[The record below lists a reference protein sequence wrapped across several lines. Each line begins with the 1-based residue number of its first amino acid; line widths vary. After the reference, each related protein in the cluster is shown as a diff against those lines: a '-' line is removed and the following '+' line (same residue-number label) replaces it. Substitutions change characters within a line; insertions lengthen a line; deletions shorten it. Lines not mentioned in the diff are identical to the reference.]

1 MLLKIS
7 LYFLIQLAFLAQT
20 LSLHLAGEWVAGVRS
35 RGHRSISILPHLTQK
50 IAFVALSA
58 TGECLKHKSKR
69 NFDLLE
75 GGDFLRIVKK

>member
-35 RGHRSISILPHLTQK
+35 RGQGSISILPHLTQRISVGGTSCRRRMPK
-50 IAFVALSA
+50 
-58 TGECLKHKSKR
+58 TQLKG
-69 NFDLLE
+69 NFDVLKS
-75 GGDFLRIVKK
+75 GDF